1 MNVKI
6 FRLNSGEE
14 LISRFEETPDFW
26 VLKNAAVLIPMG
38 QGQIGMMPWLAYTKA
53 EKGISIPKSYVAFT
67 VDPMDEMKDQYDQNL
82 NTGLVTPSKTMS
94 KPSGLKLTT

>member
-26 VLKNAAVLIPMG
+26 ILKNTAILIPMG
-38 QGQIGMMPWLAYTKA
+38 QGQIGMMPWLVYTKA
-53 EKGISIPKSYVAFT
+53 GINIPKSYVAFT
-67 VDPMDEMKDQYDQNL
+67 VDPIDEMKDQYDQNL
-82 NTGLVTPSKTMS
+82 NTGLVTPSKAANKS
-94 KPSGLKLTT
+94 PGFKLTM